1 MLYVFDFKISCM
13 TSFVLNYEYLNH
25 LQECTS
31 HLLKYVS
38 FSNTNKFIITLVH
51 TYVIN
56 FYPDYISVEHS
67 FCRRPIDKNRQS

>member
-1 MLYVFDFKISCM
+1 MLYVIDFKINCM
-13 TSFVLNYEYLNH
+13 MSFVLNYEYLNH

-31 HLLKYVS
+31 HLLIVS

-56 FYPDYISVEHS
+56 FNPDYISIEHS
-67 FCRRPIDKNRQS
+67 FCRLPIDKNRQS